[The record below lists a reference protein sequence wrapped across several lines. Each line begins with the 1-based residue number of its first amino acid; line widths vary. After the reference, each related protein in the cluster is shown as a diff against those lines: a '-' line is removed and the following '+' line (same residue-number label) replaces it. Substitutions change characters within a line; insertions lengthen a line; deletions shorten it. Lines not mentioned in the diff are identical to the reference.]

1 MMAKAGRKPTPEDER
16 NRIVDHILS
25 QLSTGRPVS
34 RICREDEGMC
44 DASTF
49 WRWHFVDETLRT
61 KVAEARANG
70 VEAMLDEAIEIA
82 DDGRNDWVAKPKK
95 DDGEETVFA
104 FNKENVLRSKLRFDA
119 RVKAAQMLKP
129 KTYGPKLDLTSGG
142 EKIGLSSE
150 IEAARRRTAASE

>member
-1 MMAKAGRKPTPEDER
+1 MP
-16 NRIVDHILS
+16 
-25 QLSTGRPVS
+25 
-34 RICREDEGMC
+34 
-44 DASTF
+44 DASTI
-49 WRWHFVDETLRT
+49 WRWHFADPELRE

-82 DDGRNDWVAKPKK
+82 DDGRNDWVEKPRK
-95 DDGEETVFA
+95 DEGDEPEYA

-142 EKIGLSSE
+142 DKIGLASE
-150 IEAARRRTAASE
+150 IEASRKRLADEA